1 MWVFPPLDTACM
13 ADVTGVFFAVLDR
26 VRELTAALSSKL
38 NEGSKSY
45 FTRALATL
53 FSETVTNRSDAVH
66 SNTKMMHAYL
76 LQAQT

>member
-1 MWVFPPLDTACM
+1 MWVFPPLNAACM
-13 ADVTGVFFAVLDR
+13 ADVTGVFLAVLDR

-45 FTRALATL
+45 FTRAPATL
-53 FSETVTNRSDAVH
+53 FSETVMNRSDAVH
-66 SNTKMMHAYL
+66 SNSRIIYAYL